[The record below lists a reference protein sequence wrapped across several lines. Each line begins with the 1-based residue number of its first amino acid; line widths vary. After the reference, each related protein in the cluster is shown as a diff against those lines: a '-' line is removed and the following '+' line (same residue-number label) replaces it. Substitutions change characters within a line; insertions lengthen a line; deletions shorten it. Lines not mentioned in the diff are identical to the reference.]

1 MIKLV
6 YFIFSVLYIV
16 RMALIEAAEPA
27 GNQRVHVQTWKLR
40 AMIRAIRAAIAERD
54 HGDMDPFGMSKLTEL
69 RAALQPFREGRTS
82 MSAPRRDFAKCCGV
96 QDHPL
101 CKTCDRFLRP
111 PDAVSQMWAIP
122 RPFEHVEQD
131 GSVRRGCR
139 DYVEVRA

>member
-1 MIKLV
+1 
-6 YFIFSVLYIV
+6 
-16 RMALIEAAEPA
+16 
-27 GNQRVHVQTWKLR
+27 
-40 AMIRAIRAAIAERD
+40 
-54 HGDMDPFGMSKLTEL
+54 
-69 RAALQPFREGRTS
+69 

-111 PDAVSQMWAIP
+111 PDAVSQVWAIP

-139 DYVEVRA
+139 DYVEDSRFTPAHITLLNALVKGAHQ